1 MRTPSQ
7 NLLSQPSPGVPRP
20 PPVLLMDARATQSAT
35 GGSEKQNCLAERKVW
50 RSESRVRTAGGPDRI
65 SRPEYLFSHKNLK
78 QLSPVD
84 CLM

>member
-1 MRTPSQ
+1 MSKKSVCIVSKELISDWSELDVILT
-7 NLLSQPSPGVPRP
+7 
-20 PPVLLMDARATQSAT
+20 DARATQSAT
-35 GGSEKQNCLAERKVW
+35 GGSEKQNCLAERKVS

-65 SRPEYLFSHKNLK
+65 SRREYLFSHKNLK